1 MLKGYILHRDC
12 AIIKS
17 GFVYF
22 DEKRDVMPRRVMSL
36 ILASAILLTVFLS
49 ACSSQEKAKE
59 ADPYKGFHSNERLS
73 GGGPVEAA
81 NARSVSAEAQGETA
95 RVTFAFSSG
104 SRISDGSLEKEASG
118 IPAYS
123 VYMLPSPARLVVEF
137 EGLSYWDYNRDV
149 QLPEEWF
156 HGSFQHMV
164 NGLETVW
171 VYFQLKKDDVAY
183 QVEEHDEGL
192 SIILK
197 EKTHAAQ
204 TADNSEGAQELNYFA
219 VANAYK
225 DYCSGNISREMDMYP
240 CLTRDGDHIILI
252 SGAFDT
258 EQEAKDYRA
267 STIKATENALA
278 EQWGVSALRPGSLP
292 AYNEQ
297 LDYAAAYAL
306 NAARIGGTEQTLPVL
321 LPNGQYLTEVPGGEA
336 HLYARRV
343 GLDVDTDDESEGEDS
358 DASASSY
365 DELWMSDKRG
375 STQKRLI
382 RYEFASIERAVYSPD
397 GRKLAVLERSSEG
410 SHLYIFD
417 TDTYHLIADLT
428 ELGFGSMVSDF
439 TWDNF
444 GGAVY
449 ALSGSSGMQ
458 IHMYDFSVPDEGKR
472 YSLVDDKGADE
483 GDIGYSGGEIF
494 FTQSDM
500 GSSSIYR
507 IKPEGGVRKPFATG
521 GKFAVSADGR
531 FMALYRTGAG
541 VEGAFILRSM
551 ETGEEKEIP
560 CDFPV
565 NELLWSPKA
574 DSVYYLENR
583 LSGGEGEDSGG
594 EETADA
600 DPYPYTLWVYDVAS
614 GESRALADLAGTS
627 ITPSPDGSSIYI
639 HYVDRD
645 TMGERINATY
655 VLNMK

>member
-1 MLKGYILHRDC
+1 
-12 AIIKS
+12 
-17 GFVYF
+17 
-22 DEKRDVMPRRVMSL
+22 MPRRVMNL
-36 ILASAILLTVFLS
+36 ILASAILLTFFLC
-49 ACSSQEKAKE
+49 ACSSQDKAEE

-81 NARSVSAEAQGETA
+81 NARSVSAAAKGETA

-104 SRISDGSLEKEASG
+104 SRISDGSQEKAAPG

-137 EGLSYWDYNRDV
+137 EGLSYWDYDRDV

-171 VYFQLKKDDVAY
+171 VYFQLKKDDVVF

-204 TADNSEGAQELNYFA
+204 TTDSPGGAPELNYYA

-252 SGAFDT
+252 SGAFET

-297 LDYAAAYAL
+297 LDYAAAYAQ
-306 NAARIGGTEQTLPVL
+306 NVARIDGTDQTLPVL

-336 HLYARRV
+336 LLYARRISV
-343 GLDVDTDDESEGEDS
+343 GVETDDESEGEDG

-375 STQKRLI
+375 GSQKRLI

-410 SHLYIFD
+410 SHLYIYD

-428 ELGFGSMVSDF
+428 ELGFGNMVSDF

-483 GDIGYSGGEIF
+483 GDIGYSGGELF
-494 FTQSDM
+494 FTQSDID
-500 GSSSIYR
+500 SSSIYR
-507 IKPEGGVRKPFATG
+507 IKPEGGVRKPFAAG

-531 FMALYRTGAG
+531 YMALYRTGVG
-541 VEGAFILRSM
+541 GEGAFILRSM
-551 ETGEEKEIP
+551 ETGEEKEIA

-583 LSGGEGEDSGG
+583 LSGGEGEDGGG
-594 EETADA
+594 EETVDA

-614 GESRALADLAGTS
+614 GESRVLADLAGTS
-627 ITPSPDGSSIYI
+627 ITPSPDGSAIYI
-639 HYVDRD
+639 HYVDKD
-645 TMGERINATY
+645 TMGDRINATY
-655 VLNMK
+655 VLNME